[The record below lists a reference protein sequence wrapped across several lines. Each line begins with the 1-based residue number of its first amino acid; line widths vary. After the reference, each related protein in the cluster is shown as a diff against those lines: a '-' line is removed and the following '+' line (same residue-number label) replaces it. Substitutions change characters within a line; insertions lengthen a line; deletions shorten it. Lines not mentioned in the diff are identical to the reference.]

1 MHPIPVNTAA
11 PRRAGSV
18 TDLSWMAIVCVGVVA
33 AMHIWKL
40 PSALASIDSELGL
53 GLVRAGVLLGIIQV
67 ASMLGGLAV
76 AWFGEQLGLRR
87 MLAAGLVL
95 LAAGSCAGA
104 FATGVPLLMA
114 SRAVE
119 GVGFLLCTVLAPALI
134 RECCP
139 PSRLNAAMAGWGAFQ
154 GTAALLGFAVSA
166 LLLEA
171 VSWRV
176 LWLAMAVFA
185 LAMLVPLLKLVPA
198 EEAKPGGQGVESA
211 GRLVLAT
218 VRSGGPWIAGLVFA
232 CYTIQWMAVMGFLP
246 SIYQAVGASSLA
258 AGLLSALVGGV
269 NVLGALGS
277 GVLMQRGSNP
287 NAMLVVCF
295 SVMALSS
302 VGVFAFDWGAGA
314 GLIVQLAFAVLFS
327 MVGGAAPAILSR
339 IAVDLAPS
347 GGSVAAVIGLMQQI
361 FNVGNFFGPFLIA
374 WVALAVGGW
383 HGSWWL
389 TGAFSALGIALTGVL
404 ARQLARSKGPHAA

>member
-1 MHPIPVNTAA
+1 MQPIEVSTAA

-18 TDLSWMAIVCVGVVA
+18 PELSWVVIVCVGIVA

-40 PSALASIDSELGL
+40 PSALSSIDAQLGL
-53 GLVRAGVLLGIIQV
+53 GLLRSGMLLGIIQV

-76 AWFGEQLGLRR
+76 AWLGERLGLRR
-87 MLAAGLVL
+87 MLVAGLML

-104 FATGVPLLMA
+104 FASEVAVLMA

-119 GVGFLLCTVLAPALI
+119 GIGFLLCTVLAPALI

-139 PSRLNAAMAGWGAFQ
+139 PSRLNVAMAGWGAFQ
-154 GTAALLGFAVSA
+154 GTAALLGFTVSA
-166 LLLEA
+166 LLLET

-176 LWLAMAVFA
+176 LWLVMAVFA
-185 LAMLVPLLKLVPA
+185 VAMLLPLFKLVPA
-198 EEAKPGGQGVESA
+198 DEARPSGQSAKSA
-211 GRLVLAT
+211 GRLVLTT
-218 VRSGGPWIAGLVFA
+218 VRSIGPWIAGLVFA

-246 SIYQAVGASSLA
+246 SIYQAVGASSLT
-258 AGLLSALVGGV
+258 AGLLTALVGGV
-269 NVLGALGS
+269 NIIGALGS
-277 GVLMQRGSNP
+277 GVLMQRGSSP
-287 NAMLVVCF
+287 NAMLVTCF
-295 SVMALSS
+295 VVMALSS
-302 VGVFAFDWGAGA
+302 VGVFAFNWGVGA
-314 GLIVQLAFAVLFS
+314 GLIAQLAFAGLFS

-339 IAVDLAPS
+339 IAVNLAPP

-374 WVALAVGGW
+374 WVALVVGGW

-389 TGAFSALGIALTGVL
+389 TGAFSVLGIALTGVL
-404 ARQLARSKGPHAA
+404 ARQLARSKDITAV